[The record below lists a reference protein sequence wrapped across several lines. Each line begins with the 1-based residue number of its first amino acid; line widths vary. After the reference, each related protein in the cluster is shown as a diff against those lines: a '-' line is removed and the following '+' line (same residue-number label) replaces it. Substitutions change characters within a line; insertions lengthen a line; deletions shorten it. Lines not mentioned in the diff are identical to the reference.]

1 MMPVP
6 LDILFEDEA
15 VLAVNKP
22 AGLLTIQDGYQPHL
36 PHLYAQVVQ
45 YLGQAWIVH
54 RLDKDTS
61 GLVLFAK
68 TAPAHQRLSLAFE
81 QRQVQKTYLAICLG
95 QPTWE
100 TLTVNRP
107 LRINVGRRHRTIV
120 DPAHGRP
127 ARTDFRVTE
136 RFTDCAWI
144 ECSPHSGY
152 THQIRAHLFSIGH
165 PILQDPL
172 YFSAAAPPPAQPPI
186 QRLALHAAQIHL
198 THPFTFQPLSLQAP
212 IPADFLTALQ
222 ALRHSI

>member
-1 MMPVP
+1 MTPAP
-6 LDILFEDEA
+6 LEILFEDESI
-15 VLAVNKP
+15 LAVNKP
-22 AGLLTIQDGYQPHL
+22 AGLLTIQDGYQSQL

-68 TAPAHQRLSLAFE
+68 SALAHQKLSLAFE
-81 QRQVQKTYLAICLG
+81 QRQVQKSYLAICLG
-95 QPTWE
+95 QPPWE
-100 TLTVNRP
+100 TISVNRP

-127 ARTDFRVTE
+127 ARTDLRVLE
-136 RFTDCAWI
+136 RFDDCALV

-172 YFSAAAPPPAQPPI
+172 YFSPDSPSPPTPPI

-198 THPFTFQPLSLQAP
+198 THPLNLQPLTLQAP
-212 IPADFLTALQ
+212 TPADFVAALQ
-222 ALRHSI
+222 TLRQSR

>member
-15 VLAVNKP
+15 VLAVNNP
-22 AGLLTIQDGYQPHL
+22 AGLLTIQDGYQPQL
-36 PHLYAQVVQ
+36 PHLYAQVLQ
-45 YLGQAWIVH
+45 YLSQAWVVH

-68 TAPAHQRLSLAFE
+68 TAPAHQKLSLAFE

-95 QPTWE
+95 QPPWE
-100 TLTVNRP
+100 TLSVNRP

-120 DPAHGRP
+120 DHAHGRP
-127 ARTDFRVTE
+127 ARTDFNILE
-136 RFTDCAWI
+136 RFTDCALV

-172 YFSAAAPPPAQPPI
+172 YFSAAPSPASPPI
-186 QRLALHAAQIHL
+186 QRLALHAAQIQL
-198 THPFTFQPLSLQAP
+198 VHPFTPEPLTLKAP
-212 IPADFLTALQ
+212 TPSDFRTALYT
-222 ALRHSI
+222 LRQSA

>member
-1 MMPVP
+1 MTTAP
-6 LDILFEDEA
+6 LEILFEDEA
-15 VLAVNKP
+15 ILAVNKP
-22 AGLLTIQDGYQPHL
+22 AGLLTIQDGYQPQL

-68 TAPAHQRLSLAFE
+68 TALAHQKLSRAFE
-81 QRQVQKTYLAICLG
+81 QRQVYKRYLAICLG
-95 QPTWE
+95 QPPWE
-100 TLTVNRP
+100 TLSVNRP

-127 ARTDFRVTE
+127 ARTDFRILE
-136 RFTDCAWI
+136 RFTNCALV

-152 THQIRAHLFSIGH
+152 THQIRAHLFAVGH

-172 YFSAAAPPPAQPPI
+172 YFSAAAPSPAKPPM

-198 THPFTFQPLSLQAP
+198 THPLTLQPLTLQAP
-212 IPADFLTALQ
+212 TPADFLAALHT
-222 ALRHSI
+222 LRQST

>member
-1 MMPVP
+1 MTPVP
-6 LDILFEDEA
+6 LEILFEDEA
-15 VLAVNKP
+15 ILAVNKP
-22 AGLLTIQDGYQPHL
+22 AGLLTIQDGYQPQL
-36 PHLYAQVVQ
+36 PHLYAQVIQ

-81 QRQVQKTYLAICLG
+81 KRQVQKTYLAICLG
-95 QPTWE
+95 QPPWE
-100 TLTVNRP
+100 TLSVNRP

-120 DPAHGRP
+120 DHAHGRP
-127 ARTDFRVTE
+127 ARTDFNILE
-136 RFTDCAWI
+136 RFTDCALA

-172 YFSAAAPPPAQPPI
+172 YFSAYPSPASPPI

-198 THPFTFQPLSLQAP
+198 VHPFTPEPLTLKAP
-212 IPADFLTALQ
+212 TPSDFRTALYT
-222 ALRHSI
+222 LRQSA